1 MSTLELHRTY
11 ALSLLTDL
19 SAPDAQAQP
28 CRDTLLDWLRVFL
41 RRTDARGFRASDA
54 DVENLIA
61 LDQYVRI
68 NRIPASPRPKL
79 G

>member
-1 MSTLELHRTY
+1 MSPLELHRAY
-11 ALSLLTDL
+11 ALSLLADL
-19 SAPDAQAQP
+19 NAPDAQAQP
-28 CRDTLLDWLRVFL
+28 CRDTLLDWLQLFL
-41 RRTDARGFRASDA
+41 RRADARGFRATDA

-68 NRIPASPRPKL
+68 NRIPATPRPKL

>member
-1 MSTLELHRTY
+1 MNPVEFHRAY
-11 ALSLLTDL
+11 ALSLLADL

-28 CRDTLLDWLRVFL
+28 CRDTLLDWLQLFL
-41 RRTDARGFRASDA
+41 RRADARGFRVSDA
-54 DVENLIA
+54 DMENLIA

-68 NRIPASPRPKL
+68 NRIPATPRPKL